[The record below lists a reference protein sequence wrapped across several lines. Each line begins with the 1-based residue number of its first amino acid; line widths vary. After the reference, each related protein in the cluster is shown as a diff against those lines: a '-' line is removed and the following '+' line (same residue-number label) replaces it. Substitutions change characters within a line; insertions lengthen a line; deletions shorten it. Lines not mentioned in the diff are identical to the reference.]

1 MTTMTIKLAPIIA
14 LMVWLSACSI
24 LPKPAPPP
32 HRHDLGPPP
41 AVQQARSPLPGRVR
55 LTGVSAAS
63 WLDGTAIYYRRLD
76 ADPTRLRHYAL
87 NEWLVPPAQLIA
99 TRLNDALDRV
109 NAKAPNAAQYQL
121 ALHLEALEQIFS
133 DPHHAAILLRVAAT
147 LSGGGAQPIQKVLT
161 IKRKTVPTIDGAV
174 KGTAAAVDQLT
185 TKLIGWA
192 RARMAR

>member
-1 MTTMTIKLAPIIA
+1 MTIKLALIIA

-32 HRHDLGPPP
+32 QRHDLGPPP
-41 AVQQARSPLPGRVR
+41 AMHQGRSPLPGRVR
-55 LTGVSAAS
+55 LSGVSAAS
-63 WLDGTAIYYRRLD
+63 WLNGTAIYYRRLD

-99 TRLNDALDRV
+99 ARLNDALDRV

-121 ALHLEALEQIFS
+121 TLHLEALEQIFS
-133 DPHHAAILLRVAAT
+133 DPHHAAVVLRVEAN
-147 LSGGGAQPIQKVLT
+147 LGGGAQPAHKLLT
-161 IKRKTVPTIDGAV
+161 IKRKTAPTIDGAV

-185 TKLIGWA
+185 AKLIGWV